1 MDRYCPECNSTM
13 TPSLVGYLC
22 PDCGNVQRFYTMTG
36 TQLKSTAI
44 PATKSSLDSDEPSEN
59 TITAEN
65 SINTQE
71 FDDES
76 RNKVRSTLKRL
87 MIPEL
92 APPHDHGEPAK
103 IASTGIN
110 KNYSVKSSNIFE
122 NYDDLLDTTVNK
134 NDAESTPVQPEVD
147 LALAP
152 NLEEKI
158 QKAEIQTKENTE
170 TPKKLPIWVWLV
182 SALVI
187 FLSTAVV
194 LLLIVVL

>member
-1 MDRYCPECNSTM
+1 MDRYCPECNSNM

-22 PDCGNVQRFYTMTG
+22 PDCGNIQRFYTMTG
-36 TQLKSTAI
+36 TQLKSTSI
-44 PATKSSLDSDEPSEN
+44 PATKSAMDRDDSANKVLHTQDP
-59 TITAEN
+59 IK
-65 SINTQE
+65 TQE
-71 FDDES
+71 YDDES

-103 IASTGIN
+103 IIDSQSKSI
-110 KNYSVKSSNIFE
+110 SEDSSNIFE

-134 NDAESTPVQPEVD
+134 NDVDSAPVQSEID
-147 LALAP
+147 LTSASTF
-152 NLEEKI
+152 EEKI
-158 QKAEIQTKENTE
+158 QKAEIKTQEKAE
-170 TPKKLPIWVWLV
+170 TPKKLPIWVWLT

-187 FLSTAVV
+187 FLTTTVI